1 MIGVF
6 PSAGIAVV
14 GMSLADMPKLAAA
27 SSILT
32 CLGGVMLMD
41 SFIRDGLA
49 VTVLGGLLGATVLG
63 QAWWLLQRGSQRKAT
78 AHKDVDVESG
88 VKGNGDSVSLRV
100 FSTEVPP
107 AVNG

>member
-1 MIGVF
+1 
-6 PSAGIAVV
+6 
-14 GMSLADMPKLAAA
+14 
-27 SSILT
+27 
-32 CLGGVMLMD
+32 MLMD

-49 VTVLGGLLGATVLG
+49 VSVLGGLLGAMVLG

-88 VKGNGDSVSLRV
+88 VKGHGDSVSLRV

>member
-1 MIGVF
+1 
-6 PSAGIAVV
+6 
-14 GMSLADMPKLAAA
+14 MSLADMPKLAAA

-41 SFIRDGLA
+41 SFVRDGPAVSLA
-49 VTVLGGLLGATVLG
+49 GASLGAIVLW

-78 AHKDVDVESG
+78 AHKDLDVESG
-88 VKGNGDSVSLRV
+88 VKAHGDSVSLRV